1 MVVRRGRRKNL
12 DVSWLP
18 AASFKNFLV
27 SVLLPTDTP
36 LKLSRFLKLRHEIA
50 LQPKLSENA
59 SSQIGCGSQKLLEIW
74 P

>member
-18 AASFKNFLV
+18 AASFKIFLV

-36 LKLSRFLKLRHEIA
+36 LTDTPPPEI
-50 LQPKLSENA
+50 LDFEKYFFISK
-59 SSQIGCGSQKLLEIW
+59 GK
-74 P
+74 